1 MTGRGL
7 PTAKKEL
14 PMAGAVRIGV
24 IGCGRIGAMHA
35 ANITKHER
43 ARLAGVNDIDRAAVE
58 RVAQSINAP
67 VIDTA
72 EEMFS
77 SPNVDAVLIASST
90 DTHADLLEQAVAA
103 GKPVLCEKP
112 IDLSLSR
119 VNRCAQAIRG
129 AKTPIQLG
137 FVRRFDPGHKA
148 VRDAVRSGAIG
159 DLHQVVIISR
169 DPGLAPKAYLERS
182 GGVLRDMTIHDFDMA
197 RYVLDEEPT
206 LVFASGSR
214 LVAPRLMEAYG
225 DYDTIAVTMTTAS
238 GKQAVILNSREAV
251 YGYDQRVEAFG
262 SKGMAVSENR
272 RPHNMALTAKEFTDQ
287 RAPLLNF
294 FIERYREAFDAEIDS
309 FVDSASTGK
318 PAVVGFEDGRLALV
332 LAEAAM
338 RSISEGRPVKVS
350 EIG

>member
-1 MTGRGL
+1 MVRG
-7 PTAKKEL
+7 
-14 PMAGAVRIGV
+14 VRIAV

-35 ANITKHER
+35 ANIAKHQR
-43 ARLAGVNDIDRAAVE
+43 ARLAAVNDIDRAAAEAVG
-58 RVAQSINAP
+58 RSTGAQ

-72 EEMFS
+72 EAVFS
-77 SPNVDAVLIASST
+77 SPDVDAVLIASAT

-119 VNRCAQAIRG
+119 VNRCAEAIRG
-129 AKTPIQLG
+129 AKTPVQVG

-148 VRDAVRSGAIG
+148 VRDAVRAGAIG
-159 DLHQVVIISR
+159 VLHQVVVTSR
-169 DPGLAPKAYLERS
+169 DPGLAPEAYLKRS

-197 RYVLDEEPT
+197 RYILGEEPT
-206 LVFASGSR
+206 IVFATGSR
-214 LVAPRLMEAYG
+214 LVAPALMQALG

-238 GKQAVILNSREAV
+238 GKQAIVLNSREAV

-272 RPHNMALTAKEFTDQ
+272 RPHYMALSGKDFTAQ
-287 RAPLLNF
+287 AAPLLNF

-309 FVDSASTGK
+309 FVESATTGK

-332 LAEAAM
+332 LAEAAV